1 MVLRSLLELVNSR
14 TRQSWSLVEGERA
27 NVVLF
32 DVDTE
37 AGRSAWN
44 ANQGLTRESIRV
56 WCSRQGPTEAV
67 KYYLKKPYRYQY
79 LVDLL
84 TAVRGS
90 KPEAR
95 KIAPVSA
102 IIKNK
107 SEKRLADTVFN
118 PAEHFLGLL
127 FSVIE
132 EKQPVQFQYQ
142 DSLPLYVEPTDWEYF
157 YQDNEKCLRKLCG
170 SISSHITVEAITKE
184 LLTQRITSE
193 RMDGRS
199 LQSLIWLA
207 ALEGSAGRPLLDW
220 EEEGLL
226 KLKQWPNLGV
236 LRHSLDE
243 MRLATFMTKQAATLA
258 TIAAYTGVTRQKTVN
273 FINACSVVGL
283 LETSIEVE
291 SVPELVTTGQKQG
304 GIYGFMRRLRGGR

>member
-84 TAVRGS
+84 TTVRGS
-90 KPEAR
+90 EPESR
-95 KIAPVSA
+95 KIAPASA
-102 IIKNK
+102 VTKNK
-107 SEKRLADTVFN
+107 FGRRLIDTVFN
-118 PAEHFLGLL
+118 PADHFLGLL
-127 FSVIE
+127 LSVIE

-142 DSLPLYVEPTDWEYF
+142 DSLPLYVEPKDWEYF
-157 YQDNEKCLRKLCG
+157 HQDSEACLRRLCG
-170 SISSHITVEAITKE
+170 SVSSHITVEVITKE
-184 LLTQRITSE
+184 LLTQQITSE
-193 RMDGRS
+193 SIEGRS
-199 LQSLIWLA
+199 LQNLLWLA
-207 ALEGSAGRPLLDW
+207 ALEGSAGRPLPDW
-220 EEEGLL
+220 GGEDLL

-243 MRLATFMTKQAATLA
+243 MRLAAFMTKQAANLA
-258 TIAAYTGVTRQKTVN
+258 TIVADTGVSKKKAVN
-273 FINACSVVGL
+273 FINACSVVGF
-283 LETSIEVE
+283 LETNIEIE
-291 SVPELVTTGQKQG
+291 NAPELVTAGQKQG
-304 GIYGFMRRLRGGR
+304 GIYGFMRRLRGNS